1 MENPNLDQVE
11 RDFCS
16 IRQAYT
22 HAQQEK
28 VTEERDLRP
37 NSQKVSWVWS
47 LSEGLCAALG
57 EERCF
62 YVNHSGVVKESL
74 AKIKKGL
81 SKKKKKVSKLVLI
94 LVQLIPLVHN
104 SHILLGGA
112 PDYLVTA
119 THPQAMLTKLT
130 SGLH

>member
-1 MENPNLDQVE
+1 M
-11 RDFCS
+11 
-16 IRQAYT
+16 
-22 HAQQEK
+22 
-28 VTEERDLRP
+28 
-37 NSQKVSWVWS
+37 
-47 LSEGLCAALG
+47 LG

-62 YVNHSGVVKESL
+62 YVNHSGSQGVPGQD
-74 AKIKKGL
+74 KKRAE
-81 SKKKKKVSKLVLI
+81 SKKKRNVSKLVRI
-94 LVQLIPLVHN
+94 LVQPIPLVHN